1 MRLPCKPAII
11 TGSGRLEAIS
21 DAVAAS
27 QIQMDAALWFEL
39 LETVRGYE
47 VALAAAY
54 GRFEL
59 NQQMIIERLS
69 GHSHLFRL

>member
-47 VALAAAY
+47 VA
-54 GRFEL
+54 
-59 NQQMIIERLS
+59 
-69 GHSHLFRL
+69 